1 MRKLLISFGIFLAL
15 PFFIVAQNTIEINS
29 ASLTELENIVS
40 VGPSTAQKIIDARPF
55 SSLDDLLRVKG
66 IGEKTL
72 QKIKDQGLAYVV
84 GENNLATENK
94 KEISA
99 APAGAASEMKT
110 AANSIIFSEIMP
122 APTGSDEENEWI
134 EIYNPS
140 EQVINL
146 NGFSIEDSSG
156 SSGKYSFKDVTLN
169 SHQYL
174 VLKRPETHI
183 ILNNEGDSLFL
194 KDGAGNIID
203 SVEYPKAKTNQSFAK
218 NNTAWNWTTI
228 PTPGASNITSQNLP
242 KIKKPAKN
250 IAVASL
256 VDSLP
261 KTPEISIQ
269 DSEEPKPYN
278 PWLLLTLALAIAGVS
293 GGIILFIKIRFQRKT
308 DTNYHERSFPF

>member
-1 MRKLLISFGIFLAL
+1 MRKFLMLCFIFLTL
-15 PFFIVAQNTIEINS
+15 PYFVVGQNSININS
-29 ASLTELENIVS
+29 ASLSELENIVS

-72 QKIKDQGLAYVV
+72 QKIKDQGLVYV
-84 GENNLATENK
+84 GTENKIENK

-99 APAGAASEMKT
+99 TPTGAATQTQTT
-110 AANSIIFSEIMP
+110 ATSPIIFSEIMP

-134 EIYNPS
+134 EIYN
-140 EQVINL
+140 QGDQTVNL
-146 NGFSIEDSSG
+146 LGYKIEDSQG
-156 SSGKYSFKDVTLN
+156 SSGSYSFLN
-169 SHQYL
+169 TNLNPRDFL

-183 ILNNEGDSLFL
+183 ILNNEGDSLIL
-194 KDGAGNIID
+194 KNSSGEVID
-203 SVEYPKAKTNQSFAK
+203 SVNYSQAKSNQSFIK
-218 NNTAWNWTTI
+218 NGATWTWTTVA
-228 PTPGASNITSQNLP
+228 TPGTVNITNQNLP

-261 KTPEISIQ
+261 KTPETVSQ
-269 DSEEPKPYN
+269 NQEEPKPYN
-278 PWLLLTLALAIAGVS
+278 PWLLFFTALAIAGVS
-293 GGIILFIKIRFQRKT
+293 GIIILFLTIRFHRKT